1 MRRLTGNEYK
11 ILFALKGRMTIHQFI
26 IGLLLLSAS
35 CNNASHPEASVA
47 HESNIV
53 VANKFLDAFYLFNSD
68 SLESTLSDAKSTQPK
83 ILFYQK
89 WAQCG
94 NYEVITRHDCI
105 GKNDSLVICPVTVKD
120 DLMAGLNINFNVT
133 DTFHLT
139 ITKGR
144 IRSVKTSSN
153 DPDVYYKAK
162 EWVKENRPDLIA
174 TCEGIGAG
182 ASAPCECIL
191 GMIKGFK
198 EFITTP

>member
-1 MRRLTGNEYK
+1 MKK
-11 ILFALKGRMTIHQFI
+11 IQQAIYGF
-26 IGLLLLSAS
+26 LLLSAS
-35 CNNASHPEASVA
+35 CNNASPPEGSGT

-53 VANKFLDAFYLFNSD
+53 VANKFIDAFYSFNTD
-68 SLESTLSDAKSTQPK
+68 SLESILSNANASQTK

-89 WAQCG
+89 WAECG
-94 NYEVITRHDCI
+94 NYEVITRHACI
-105 GKNDSLVICPVTVKD
+105 GKNDSLIICPVTVKD

-139 ITKGR
+139 ITRGR

-162 EWVKENRPDLIA
+162 EWVKENRPDLISA
-174 TCEGIGAG
+174 CEGIGAG
-182 ASAPCECIL
+182 TPAPCECIV

-198 EFITTP
+198 EFVITP